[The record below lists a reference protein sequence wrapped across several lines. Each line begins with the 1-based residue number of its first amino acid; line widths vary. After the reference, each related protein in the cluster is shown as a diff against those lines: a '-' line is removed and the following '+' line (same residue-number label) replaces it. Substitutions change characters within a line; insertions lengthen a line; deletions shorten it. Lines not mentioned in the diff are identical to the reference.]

1 MFTISNTSKRDA
13 WSALDNE
20 LLAHRLRKRTARIA
34 HLLSDASEQALL
46 SPKTSKRKR

>member
-20 LLAHRLRKRTARIA
+20 LLAHRLRKRTALIA
-34 HLLSDASEQALL
+34 SAIARDLETGLIGQ
-46 SPKTSKRKR
+46 TTRKRK